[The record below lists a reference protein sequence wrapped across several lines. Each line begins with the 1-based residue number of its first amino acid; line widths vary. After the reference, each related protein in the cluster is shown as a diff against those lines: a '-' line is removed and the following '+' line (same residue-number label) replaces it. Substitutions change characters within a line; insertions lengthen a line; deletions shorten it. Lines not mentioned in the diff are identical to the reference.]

1 MSDSHTLE
9 SSRDIQ
15 LENFA
20 ANLADAAYRVALQ
33 HGVGDR
39 WLELEV
45 DLWGAMT
52 EAIEQRSCIHPH
64 EGRFD
69 RRVCK

>member
-1 MSDSHTLE
+1 MSDSHTRE

-20 ANLADAAYRVALQ
+20 ANLADAPYRVALQ

-39 WLELEV
+39 WLELEMH
-45 DLWGAMT
+45 LWGAMT
-52 EAIEQRSCIHPH
+52 EAIERRSCIQP
-64 EGRFD
+64 
-69 RRVCK
+69 VNSV

>member
-1 MSDSHTLE
+1 MSDCHARE

-20 ANLADAAYRVALQ
+20 ADLADAAYRVALQ

-52 EAIEQRSCIHPH
+52 EAIERRSCLHALKPA
-64 EGRFD
+64 
-69 RRVCK
+69 

>member
-9 SSRDIQ
+9 SSRDVQ

-45 DLWGAMT
+45 DLRGAMT
-52 EAIEQRSCIHPH
+52 EAIEQRSCIHPD
-64 EGRFD
+64 EGHFG

>member
-1 MSDSHTLE
+1 MSDSRAPE

-33 HGVGDR
+33 HGAGDR
-39 WLELEV
+39 WLDLEV
-45 DLWGAMT
+45 HLWGVMT
-52 EAIEQRSCIHPH
+52 EAIEQHSCRQP
-64 EGRFD
+64 
-69 RRVCK
+69 VKPV

>member
-1 MSDSHTLE
+1 MSNSHFPTRN
-9 SSRDIQ
+9 RDIQ

-20 ANLADAAYRVALQ
+20 ADLTDVAYQMALR
-33 HGVGDR
+33 HGASER

-52 EAIEQRSCIHPH
+52 EAIEKRSCTRPM
-64 EGRFD
+64 
-69 RRVCK
+69 KPA

>member
-1 MSDSHTLE
+1 MSNSHFPTRN
-9 SSRDIQ
+9 RDIQ

-20 ANLADAAYRVALQ
+20 ADLTDVAYQMALR
-33 HGVGDR
+33 HGASER

-52 EAIEQRSCIHPH
+52 EAIEKRSCIHPM
-64 EGRFD
+64 
-69 RRVCK
+69 KPA

>member
-1 MSDSHTLE
+1 MSDSHARE

-15 LENFA
+15 LENIA

-33 HGVGDR
+33 HGVGER

-52 EAIEQRSCIHPH
+52 EAIEQRFCLQ
-64 EGRFD
+64 
-69 RRVCK
+69 RVNPV

>member
-1 MSDSHTLE
+1 MSDSHTVE
-9 SSRDIQ
+9 SSWDIQ

-20 ANLADAAYRVALQ
+20 ANLADAAYQVALQ

-45 DLWGAMT
+45 DLCGAMT
-52 EAIEQRSCIHPH
+52 EAIEWRSCIHPN
-64 EGRFD
+64 EGHFD